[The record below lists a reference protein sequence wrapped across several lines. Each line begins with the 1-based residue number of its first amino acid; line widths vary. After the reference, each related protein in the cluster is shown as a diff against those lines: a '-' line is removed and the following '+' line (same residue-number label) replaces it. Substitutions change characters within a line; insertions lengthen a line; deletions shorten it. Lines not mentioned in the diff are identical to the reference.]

1 MDNSANNSPDK
12 SIENINIEEE
22 MQNAYLEY
30 SMSVIAG
37 RALPDVRDGLKPVH
51 RRILFAMHDLG
62 KTYDKPYVKSARVVG
77 DVIGKYHP
85 HGDSAVYGA
94 MVRMAQDFS
103 QRYTLVD
110 GQGNFGSIDGD
121 SAAAMRYT
129 ESRMSRLGGHL
140 LADIDKDT
148 VDFGPNYDGSM
159 LEPKVLPT
167 RIPNLLVNGSSGI
180 AVGMSTNIPPHNLSE
195 VIKACIEVIDNP
207 DVSVDDLMKII
218 PGPDLPTSGI
228 ISNLSGIRA
237 AYRYG
242 RGSFTMKGRAEVEQA
257 SKEKEAIVVTE
268 LPYQVNKATWIESV
282 ANLVRDKEIT
292 GISDVRDES
301 NREGIRVV
309 IELKRGEQAQVVLNT
324 LYARTQ
330 LQTSFGMIM
339 LAIDN
344 GRPRLFNLKELLK
357 SFVDH
362 RKDVVTRRTSYE
374 LSKAE
379 AKEHILNGLKIA
391 IDNIDE
397 VVEIIKKAAGPQ
409 EAKITLGSRFG
420 LSEKQSQ
427 AVLDMRLQ
435 KLTGLETKKIVE
447 DLEAVR
453 ALILD
458 LKKILASDLVLMD
471 LIKSELTEDLEIFG
485 DKRKSEIS
493 SADDKGF
500 DVEDFVRDEQVVI
513 TITNTGYA
521 KRNQVTEYRSQG
533 RGGKGIKGAGIG
545 ASEDFV
551 KDIFVAST
559 LDSVL
564 CFSNLGK
571 VHVLKAHQIPEMNR
585 TARGRPL
592 VQLLSLAKDEQI
604 MSVLPVREF
613 KDDQFVVMAT
623 SKGVVK
629 KTELSAFS
637 AVRSSGI
644 IALTID
650 EGDSLISVSIANNE
664 DRVFLATK
672 EGQSITFVESDIR
685 PMGRTARGVRGIN
698 LSENDRVIG
707 MEVLAKV
714 TEEGKAFTILTI
726 TSKGYGK
733 RTGPEEYRVQG
744 RAGSGIIN
752 CKLSD
757 KTGEVVGVIRVQHGD
772 DIMVITDGGQM
783 IRTPAYSISEFG
795 RAAQGVRVINVSE
808 GEKVQAIAVVRDGET
823 TEGVGVPVAEA

>member
-1 MDNSANNSPDK
+1 MDNSTKTPETAF
-12 SIENINIEEE
+12 ENINIEEE
-22 MQNAYLEY
+22 MQNSYLEY

-51 RRILFAMHDLG
+51 RRILYTMQDMG

-77 DVIGKYHP
+77 DVMGKYHP
-85 HGDSAVYGA
+85 HGDLALYGA

-103 QRYTLVD
+103 QRYTLID

-140 LADIDKDT
+140 LTDIDKDT
-148 VDFGPNYDGSM
+148 VDFGPNYDGS
-159 LEPKVLPT
+159 LTEPKVLPT
-167 RIPNLLVNGSSGI
+167 RIPNLLINGSSGI
-180 AVGMSTNIPPHNLSE
+180 AVGMSTNIPPHNITE
-195 VIKACIEVIDNP
+195 IITACIELIDNP
-207 DVSVDDLMKII
+207 DASVDDLMKIV
-218 PGPDLPTSGI
+218 PGPDLPTAGI

-242 RGSFTMKGRAEVEQA
+242 RGSFTMKGRTEIEQYT
-257 SKEKEAIVVTE
+257 KEKEAIIVTE
-268 LPYQVNKATWIESV
+268 LPYQVNKSTWIESV

-309 IELKRGEQAQVVLNT
+309 IELKRGEQAQVILNT

-339 LAIDN
+339 LAIEN
-344 GRPRLFNLKELLK
+344 GRPRLFNLREMIKAFL
-357 SFVDH
+357 DH
-362 RKDVVTRRTSYE
+362 RKDVVTRRTSFE
-374 LSKAE
+374 LGKAQ

-397 VVEIIKKAAGPQ
+397 VVDIIKKAAGPQ
-409 EAKITLGSRFG
+409 EAKVTLGAKFS

-435 KLTGLETKKIVE
+435 KLTGLETRKIIE
-447 DLEAVR
+447 DLEEIR
-453 ALILD
+453 LFILEM
-458 LKKILASDLVLMD
+458 KKILASDLVLMD
-471 LIKSELTEDLEIFG
+471 LIKTELTEDLALFG

-521 KRNQVTEYRSQG
+521 KRNQVSEYRSQG
-533 RGGKGIKGAGIG
+533 RGGKGVKGAGIG
-545 ASEDFV
+545 TTEDFV

-592 VQLLSLAKDEQI
+592 VQLLSLSKEECI

-613 KDDQFVVMAT
+613 RDEQHVVMAT
-623 SKGVVK
+623 AKGVVK
-629 KTELSAFS
+629 KTALSAFS
-637 AVRSSGI
+637 AIRSSGI

-650 EGDSLISVSIANNE
+650 EGDSLISVSIANAE

-672 EGQSITFVESDIR
+672 LGQSITFVESDIR
-685 PMGRTARGVRGIN
+685 PMGRSARGVRGIN
-698 LSENDRVIG
+698 LSDEDRLIG
-707 MEVLAKV
+707 MEILAKDPG
-714 TEEGKAFTILTI
+714 EGMAYTILTI

-757 KTGEVVGVIRVQHGD
+757 KTGEVVGVIRVRQGD

-795 RAAQGVRVINVSE
+795 RAAQGVRVINVSD
-808 GEKVQAIAVVRDGET
+808 GEKVQAIAVVRDDEPAEGENGPT
-823 TEGVGVPVAEA
+823 AEA